1 MRTFLSLLMLVALA
15 TTTSFFAAEPRSP
28 KPAAANTL
36 SIVNQGGTDFEPA
49 SGRIVFRDKVQ
60 VFESELYM
68 ECELL
73 TVVQQTNSSA
83 KTATGGSITNLS
95 FRPDMIIAETNLML
109 MARGTTIIGD
119 KAVYTTSNET
129 VVVTGDLVVIER
141 SNVIF
146 FSTNFVFNRL
156 TSSGYALG
164 WTATEIE
171 VSGGFSGTNALR
183 PGFGPT
189 RKLTVPGQPKSDGP
203 K

>member
-1 MRTFLSLLMLVALA
+1 MRTFVLFLIALA
-15 TTTSFFAAEPRSP
+15 TAASFFAAEPRSP
-28 KPAAANTL
+28 KPAATNKL
-36 SIVNQGGTDFEPA
+36 LIDNKGGTDFEPSA
-49 SGRIVFRDKVQ
+49 GRIVFRDKVQ

-73 TVVQQTNSSA
+73 TVLQQTNSSA
-83 KTATGGSITNLS
+83 RMATGGSVTNLS
-95 FRPDMIIAETNLML
+95 FRPDVIIAETNLLL
-109 MARGTTIIGD
+109 MAQGTTIIGD

-164 WTATEIE
+164 WTAMEIE

-189 RKLTVPGQPKSDGP
+189 RKLTVPGQPKTNGS

>member
-1 MRTFLSLLMLVALA
+1 MRTFLSFLILVAL
-15 TTTSFFAAEPRSP
+15 TTASFFAAEPRLP
-28 KPAAANTL
+28 KPAATSKLIIDNK
-36 SIVNQGGTDFEPA
+36 GGTEFEPS
-49 SGRIVFRDKVQ
+49 SGRIVFHDKVQ

-73 TVVQQTNSSA
+73 TVLQQTNSSA
-83 KTATGGSITNLS
+83 KTGTGGSITNLS
-95 FRPDMIIAETNLML
+95 FRPDIIIAETNLML

-146 FSTNFVFNRL
+146 FSTNFVFNRV
-156 TSSGYALG
+156 TSSGYAVG
-164 WTATEIE
+164 WTATEID
-171 VSGGFSGTNALR
+171 VGGGFSGTNAIR
-183 PGFGPT
+183 SGFGP
-189 RKLTVPGQPKSDGP
+189 RKPAAPAQPKNDGA

>member
-1 MRTFLSLLMLVALA
+1 MRTLLIALAGVSLVAAL
-15 TTTSFFAAEPRSP
+15 FAAEPRAA
-28 KPAAANTL
+28 KPVATSKLTVLNEGG
-36 SIVNQGGTDFEPA
+36 VNLDLPA
-49 SGRIVFRDKVQ
+49 GRIVFRDAVK
-60 VFESELYM
+60 VFESDLYM

-73 TVVQQTNSSA
+73 TLFQQTNAVA
-83 KTATGGSITNLS
+83 KPAATATSTNLS
-95 FRPDMIIAETNLML
+95 IRPDVIIAETNLMM

-119 KAVYTTSNET
+119 RAVYTTSNET

-141 SNVIF
+141 SNVVF

-156 TSSGYALG
+156 TSSGYAVG

-183 PGFGPT
+183 PGFGPP
-189 RKLTVPGQPKSDGP
+189 RRQAPPAAPKPDGA

>member
-1 MRTFLSLLMLVALA
+1 MRTILLFLIALA
-15 TTTSFFAAEPRSP
+15 TAASFFAAEPRFA
-28 KPAAANTL
+28 KPAATSKLIIDNK
-36 SIVNQGGTDFEPA
+36 GGTDFEPS
-49 SGRIVFRDKVQ
+49 SGRIVFHDKVQ

-73 TVVQQTNSSA
+73 TVLQQTNSSG
-83 KTATGGSITNLS
+83 KTATGGSVTNLS
-95 FRPDMIIAETNLML
+95 FRPDVIIAETNLML
-109 MARGTTIIGD
+109 MAQGTTIIGD

-141 SNVIF
+141 SNIVF

-183 PGFGPT
+183 PGFAPT
-189 RKLTVPGQPKSDGP
+189 RKLTVPGQPKSAAP